1 MLPPLVVDM
10 NISDFIIEFLREQG
24 IDVMT
29 AREENWHRY
38 EDRDILRKAHE
49 MNRFVLTHDSDF
61 STLAVLENQSITG
74 IIHLRPGSGNLP
86 REKVIADLQVLLNA
100 KIDWTPPLIV
110 VCQSGKP
117 PRLRRLTAIEV

>member
-1 MLPPLVVDM
+1 M
-10 NISDFIIEFLREQG
+10 NISDVVIEFLREQG
-24 IDVMT
+24 VDVV
-29 AREENWHRY
+29 AGREENWHRY
-38 EDRDILRKAHE
+38 QDHVILRKAHE